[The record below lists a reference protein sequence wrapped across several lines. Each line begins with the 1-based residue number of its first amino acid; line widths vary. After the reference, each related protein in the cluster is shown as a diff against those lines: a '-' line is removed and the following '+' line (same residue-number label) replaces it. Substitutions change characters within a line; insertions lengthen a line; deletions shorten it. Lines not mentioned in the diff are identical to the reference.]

1 MAVLV
6 LGRQT
11 GAYAPGEKQAM
22 VVGFDGKL
30 SILNLEKLIS
40 FLGYFDKEINFSFG
54 DGTDAAASCG
64 VTFKNEFWMFGGRN
78 EMRQVNK
85 RNV

>member
-1 MAVLV
+1 
-6 LGRQT
+6 
-11 GAYAPGEKQAM
+11 M

-54 DGTDAAASCG
+54 DGTDAYGSCG
-64 VTFKNEFWMFGGRN
+64 VTFKNEFWMFGGWN
-78 EMRQVNK
+78 EKRQVNK
-85 RNV
+85 HNV